1 MIPPSPF
8 RAIILKWNREQA
20 VSLGQIP
27 GFTVFTGTDVTE
39 LKSGPI
45 QGGTDLDELSFR
57 TYYCVHIIHYADLIM
72 GEKSSS

>member
-45 QGGTDLDELSFR
+45 QGPVIREVR
-57 TYYCVHIIHYADLIM
+57 TWI
-72 GEKSSS
+72 SSENCPFVRIVVSSYHSLR

>member
-45 QGGTDLDELSFR
+45 QGTDDLERELSFR
-57 TYYCVHIIHYADLIM
+57 TYCCVFISFTTLT
-72 GEKSSS
+72 